1 MVFNPFF
8 SESLRNEDAEVGG
21 PCQAE
26 MKSHRETL
34 MNDYAISPELVAK
47 CGSDIEAN
55 CEGKKILQIFRGFVD
70 VKCI

>member
-1 MVFNPFF
+1 
-8 SESLRNEDAEVGG
+8 
-21 PCQAE
+21 